1 MECAYGIRVTN
12 HGLLKS
18 FLLIVFINPTDLTT
32 QRSVYMSDTNSKYTH
47 TPKYYLK
54 KVTQLSPREGTN
66 RRTTRKHFKTKFSK
80 RNEDQKDIK
89 IEVTSFTYTCKKHV
103 LVTVP
108 RYKIVTILI
117 PVSHTSPQQACKKK
131 PIWWSKIGKSLIQ
144 SDCARLFQK
153 NPIANPKSRNSS
165 SKTTAPGAYMARV
178 PTFKIVSKSPSPA
191 STIAA
196 GISPAH
202 KNAKTYVE
210 WGAHVYWWWSP
221 LFQKLLSWITSTLRF
236 WSCTTRILPS
246 PLSRGL
252 SRKLWVYE
260 TFCLQGKKREKGVKQ
275 TTTKKIEKCHFI
287 VTSLRP
293 DILYSLKMKS

>member
-131 PIWWSKIGKSLIQ
+131 PIWWSKIGKSLLFNRIAHAY
-144 SDCARLFQK
+144 SKRIPSLIPRAETRVRRLRRQGHIWRGYPPSK
-153 NPIANPKSRNSS
+153 LSRSHQVPHPQLPQAS
-165 SKTTAPGAYMARV
+165 RRLTKTPRRMSNEV
-178 PTFKIVSKSPSPA
+178 
-191 STIAA
+191 
-196 GISPAH
+196 H
-202 KNAKTYVE
+202 
-210 WGAHVYWWWSP
+210 
-221 LFQKLLSWITSTLRF
+221 TSTDDEVLCF
-236 WSCTTRILPS
+236 KNCF
-246 PLSRGL
+246 RG
-252 SRKLWVYE
+252 
-260 TFCLQGKKREKGVKQ
+260 
-275 TTTKKIEKCHFI
+275 
-287 VTSLRP
+287 
-293 DILYSLKMKS
+293 